1 MSMYASKDKYE
12 SGDVARIIWEQLGGN
27 KFRMMTGAKNLL
39 NLGDGLAMKLG
50 RNSSNS
56 NYLKITLNSMD
67 LYDMKF
73 AKLTRMGELKSVKE
87 YDNVEVQ
94 LSRGQAEAWIFSSVG
109 VTAEDRDTVCYLAGI
124 DPGAF
129 KSFARQVI
137 KTKEKTFIRKRIN
150 AILHEDNI

>member
-1 MSMYASKDKYE
+1 MSMYANKDKYE

-39 NLGDGLAMKLG
+39 NLGDGIAMKLG

-73 AKLTRMGELKSVKE
+73 CKLTRNFEEKSVIE
-87 YDNVEVQ
+87 YNNIYNDM
-94 LSRGQAEAWIFSSVG
+94 LTDTF
-109 VTAEDRDTVCYLAGI
+109 TAHTGMYTSL
-124 DPGAF
+124 F
-129 KSFARQVI
+129 
-137 KTKEKTFIRKRIN
+137 
-150 AILHEDNI
+150 

>member
-1 MSMYASKDKYE
+1 MSMYANKDKYE

-67 LYDMKF
+67 TYDMEF
-73 AKLTRMGELKSVKE
+73 AKLTRMGEKKSVTE
-87 YDNVEVQ
+87 YNNIYNDMLTDQ
-94 LSRGQAEAWIFSSVG
+94 F
-109 VTAEDRDTVCYLAGI
+109 TAHTGMYTSL
-124 DPGAF
+124 F
-129 KSFARQVI
+129 
-137 KTKEKTFIRKRIN
+137 
-150 AILHEDNI
+150 